1 LIVFE
6 RDIQLSE
13 NALDRAVESLQPRFV
28 VEGVGSVDLSVEL
41 NESFLQQRPE
51 SLDLIAA

>member
-1 LIVFE
+1 LIVVE
-6 RDIQLSE
+6 SDIQLSE

-28 VEGVGSVDLSVEL
+28 LEGVGSVDFSVEL
-41 NESFLQQRPE
+41 DESFLQQRPE